1 MTLRTLMQAGS
12 TKANEL
18 FARIAETSDGAVK
31 TREKLFAELKAELE
45 LHTSLEEQ
53 HLFPVLRR
61 NAETKDLVADAVR
74 DNRELRTR
82 LAELETLPKND
93 ETFPERLKE
102 LQKVFRQHAR
112 DDKRELLPAVQQALS
127 EEQVQTVT
135 ERMEAG
141 LAEAEQA
148 RQDEAEER
156 RAKARQEREEAEFLT
171 RQAEQARQDEAEER
185 RAKARQEREEAEFLT
200 RQAELRSEQATA
212 AGQDRHVVEALT
224 RGMTRQATDVA
235 LKPGKAAAEVARQ
248 ATRLVAGA
256 AEASGNTG
264 QRPPAQASAPTFAD
278 MFLWP
283 WMGVMQSLQQTNG
296 SVAAR
301 GPSGMEEVIP
311 LGEEVLEVGK
321 RTENRGT
328 ARIHRYVVETPVEER
343 VTLQSERVVVER
355 RRPVTDKVTGEILTE
370 VTVEVVETAEVP
382 TIEKRVRLREE
393 VVVRTERSQHVEVVR
408 ETVRRD
414 EVEIQQ
420 PGKRQSQ
427 QLRSATAER

>member
-1 MTLRTLMQAGS
+1 MTLRTLMLAGP
-12 TKANEL
+12 TKVNEL

-31 TREKLFAELKAELE
+31 TREKLFTELKAELE

-74 DNRELRTR
+74 DNRELRAK
-82 LAELETLPKND
+82 LAELEALPKND
-93 ETFPERLKE
+93 ETFPERLTE

-112 DDKRELLPAVQQALS
+112 DEKTELLPAVQRALS
-127 EEQVQTVT
+127 EEQVQTVA
-135 ERMEAG
+135 EKMEAG
-141 LAEAEQA
+141 LVEAEQI
-148 RQDEAEER
+148 RQDETEER
-156 RAKARQEREEAEFLT
+156 RTKARQAASAER
-171 RQAEQARQDEAEER
+171 DR
-185 RAKARQEREEAEFLT
+185 RA
-200 RQAELRSEQATA
+200 
-212 AGQDRHVVEALT
+212 VEALT
-224 RGMTRQATDVA
+224 GETTRQVADVA
-235 LKPGKAAAEVARQ
+235 LKPVEVVAEVARQ
-248 ATRLVAGA
+248 ATRLVAEA
-256 AEASGNTG
+256 AEASGTTD
-264 QRPPAQASAPTFAD
+264 QRPPAQASAPSFAN

-283 WMGVMQSLQQTNG
+283 WMGVMQGLQQTNG
-296 SVAAR
+296 SAAAR

-355 RRPVTDKVTGEILTE
+355 RRPVSDKVTGEILTE

-382 TIEKRVRLREE
+382 TIEKRARLREE

-420 PGKRQSQ
+420 PGKRQPQ
-427 QLRSATAER
+427 QLRSVAATR